1 MTQFNPDKLYRTTEA
16 RELLGCG
23 NTKLWA
29 LIGAGELDCRK
40 LGKNAMITGA
50 SIAALIDRLPRYQP
64 KHAA

>member
-1 MTQFNPDKLYRTTEA
+1 MTKLNPDKLYTTRDT

-29 LIGAGELDCRK
+29 LIGAGQLDCRK
-40 LGKNAMITGA
+40 LGKNAMITGQ
-50 SIAALIDRLPRYQP
+50 SIAALIERLPRHQP